1 MLSLKGFILTTQ
13 VYVTEIFPKEQRG
26 LVSAFGGVSWSITMV
41 LLALFGYLLR
51 DVSWRNIHWI
61 LGLAGLP
68 TLFTY
73 WLVVPVQK
81 HIKHNKM

>member
-1 MLSLKGFILTTQ
+1 MLSLKGFNLTTQ
-13 VYVTEIFPKEQRG
+13 VYIIEIFPKEQRG

-68 TLFTY
+68 TLFTC

-81 HIKHNKM
+81 YIKHNKM